1 MARGTYEHGAFV
13 FRRPTRG
20 LDANGDMFGIRAA
33 REKKRA
39 REEEEEED
47 APSAS
52 STRRPAGALTS

>member
-20 LDANGDMFGIRAA
+20 LDANGDMFGSRAA

-39 REEEEEED
+39 REEEEED